1 MIKLWQLKTG
11 VKLVSTEET
20 IVQVFT
26 VISTKLAACQHTGEW
41 KKLNLTDL
49 QETAT
54 DDAAVAGLVSVL
66 DKQPASDK

>member
-49 QETAT
+49 LVTAT
-54 DDAAVAGLVSVL
+54 DDAAPCLVSVL
-66 DKQPASDK
+66 DKQPTSDK

>member
-1 MIKLWQLKTG
+1 MINLWQLKTG

-20 IVQVFT
+20 IVEVFT

-41 KKLNLTDL
+41 KKWNLTDL

-54 DDAAVAGLVSVL
+54 DDAAVGLVSVL
-66 DKQPASDK
+66 DKQPTSDK

>member
-20 IVQVFT
+20 IVQVFM
-26 VISTKLAACQHTGEW
+26 VISTKLAACQHTREW
-41 KKLNLTDL
+41 KKWNLTDL

-54 DDAAVAGLVSVL
+54 DDAAHGLVSVL
-66 DKQPASDK
+66 GKQPTSDN